1 MSMGSPKFVVL
12 LPALVTGICVVF
24 PWLGTDSGRKWYIN
38 WRYGDKEY
46 QPGHKGHGW
55 STKSFD
61 MKKEFDELD
70 RLRQVN
76 VQPIWDEKEPR
87 KEK

>member
-1 MSMGSPKFVVL
+1 MGSPKFVVL

-24 PWLGTDSGRKWYIN
+24 PWLGTDSGRKWYVN
-38 WRYGDKEY
+38 WRYGDKEHE
-46 QPGHKGHGW
+46 PGHKGHGW

-61 MKKEFDELD
+61 MKAEFDELD

-76 VQPIWDEKEPR
+76 VQSIWDEKEPR
-87 KEK
+87 KEE